1 MIFLGFSNKTK
12 LQGVS
17 EGFEKVTIVCHQ
29 DEIKFQAINL
39 TATRSWNTKSCD
51 LVVYPYKMD
60 LVIFLMYIYK
70 K

>member
-1 MIFLGFSNKTK
+1 MIFQGFSNKTK

-29 DEIKFQAINL
+29 DEIKFQTMNL
-39 TATRSWNTKSCD
+39 TAPEVAIQKAVIWKCTLTKWIWS
-51 LVVYPYKMD
+51 
-60 LVIFLMYIYK
+60 YK